1 MRWRKHAH
9 ALGERALFVA
19 SGLLRRRLWI
29 VPYEKTQT
37 IRVSRGPV
45 QRALRLSNLL
55 VDTAGSGALRSPEMH
70 DLDENEAEA
79 MAGRLYALFLAAR
92 ARMRNAA

>member
-1 MRWRKHAH
+1 
-9 ALGERALFVA
+9 
-19 SGLLRRRLWI
+19 

-45 QRALRLSNLL
+45 QRALRLSDLL
-55 VDTAGSGALRSPEMH
+55 LDTAGSGALRSPEMH
-70 DLDENEAEA
+70 DLDEGEAEA
-79 MAGRLYALFLAAR
+79 TAGRLYALFLEAR

>member
-1 MRWRKHAH
+1 
-9 ALGERALFVA
+9 LGERALYVA
-19 SGLLRRRLWI
+19 GGFLKRRIWI

-55 VDTAGSGALRSPEMH
+55 LDTAGSGALVSPEMH
-70 DLDENEAEA
+70 DLDEAEAEA
-79 MAGRLYALFLAAR
+79 MAERLLALFQAAR
-92 ARMRNAA
+92 ARSRGALRR